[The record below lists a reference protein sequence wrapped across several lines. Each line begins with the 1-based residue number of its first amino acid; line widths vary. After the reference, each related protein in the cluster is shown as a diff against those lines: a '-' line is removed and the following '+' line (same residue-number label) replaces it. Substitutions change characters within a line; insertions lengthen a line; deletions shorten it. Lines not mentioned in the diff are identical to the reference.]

1 MLFNVVTAAAAEI
14 MLFHV
19 VGGAGGQLILFNV
32 VTAAAAE
39 IMLFHVVG

>member
-14 MLFHV
+14 MLFHE
-19 VGGAGGQLILFNV
+19 VGGAGGQLMLFDV
-32 VTAAAAE
+32 GAAAAAE